1 MIAACRKSTD
11 RKGEK
16 VKVTFSFTMQ
26 QLQLI
31 KFPS

>member
-1 MIAACRKSTD
+1 MIAACRKFTV
-11 RKGEK
+11 RKWEK

-31 KFPS
+31 MFPS